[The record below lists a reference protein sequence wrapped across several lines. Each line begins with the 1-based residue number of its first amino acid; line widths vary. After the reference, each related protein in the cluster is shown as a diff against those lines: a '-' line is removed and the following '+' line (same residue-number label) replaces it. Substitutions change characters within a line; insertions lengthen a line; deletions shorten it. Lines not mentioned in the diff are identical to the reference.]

1 MEKFSKK
8 HSYSFKGLLDA
19 YIKKI
24 KKIPWI
30 LGKNAFLYT
39 LIFIL
44 IDILIG
50 QFLFYKYALLIETE
64 EPKII
69 FIFDKFQENIYQSVL
84 EKWQNRENIF
94 KNSLLDENYTDPFK
108 QNSNELK

>member
-1 MEKFSKK
+1 MKK
-8 HSYSFKGLLDA
+8 SFYNFKKLLDS
-19 YIKKI
+19 YVIKI

-30 LGKNAFLYT
+30 LGKNSFLYI

-50 QFLFYKYALLIETE
+50 EFLFYKYVLLIETE

-69 FIFDKFQENIYQSVL
+69 STSDKFKENIYQSVL
-84 EKWQNRENIF
+84 EEWQNRENIL
-94 KNSLLDENYTDPFK
+94 KDSLLNENYTDPFK
-108 QNSNELK
+108 